1 LSTPTRIIAYSDCET
16 SEEDRERNACRSKKC
31 SQHSGNEIIINNK
44 DKRKGMAEINMAVRK
59 LQEKFPASILEVKTF
74 REEVNVTVQK
84 ENIFEICKFLYSETD
99 LQYQMLVD
107 LCGVDFFPESPRFEV
122 VYLLYSMKN
131 KERLR
136 LKAKVGENE
145 SILSVESIWKA
156 ANWLE
161 REVYDLF
168 GIHFV
173 NHPDLRRILLWDG
186 YEGHPLRKDFPVE
199 GPDFDKPFV
208 PEV

>member
-1 LSTPTRIIAYSDCET
+1 
-16 SEEDRERNACRSKKC
+16 
-31 SQHSGNEIIINNK
+31 
-44 DKRKGMAEINMAVRK
+44 M
-59 LQEKFPASILEVKTF
+59 EVKTF
-74 REEVNVTVQK
+74 REEVTVTVPKK
-84 ENIFEICKFLYSETD
+84 EIFEICKFLYSDPD
-99 LQYQMLVD
+99 LQYQFLTD
-107 LCGVDFFPESPRFEV
+107 LCGVDSFRRTPRFEV

-131 KERLR
+131 EP
-136 LKAKVGENE
+136 KAEVENE
-145 SILSVESIWKA
+145 SWRDESVSSVESIWKA

-168 GIHFV
+168 GIPFE

>member
-1 LSTPTRIIAYSDCET
+1 M
-16 SEEDRERNACRSKKC
+16 
-31 SQHSGNEIIINNK
+31 NEINL
-44 DKRKGMAEINMAVRK
+44 AVKK
-59 LQEKFPASILEVKTF
+59 LQEKFPASVLEVKTF
-74 REEVNVTVQK
+74 RDEVNVTVQK
-84 ENIFEICKFLYSETD
+84 GDIFEICKFLYSDPD
-99 LQYQMLVD
+99 LQYQMLTD

-122 VYLLYSMKN
+122 VYLLYSMKSQQ
-131 KERLR
+131 RLR
-136 LKAKVGENE
+136 LKTKVGENE

-186 YEGHPLRKDFPVE
+186 YEGHPLRKDFAVE

>member
-1 LSTPTRIIAYSDCET
+1 MT
-16 SEEDRERNACRSKKC
+16 
-31 SQHSGNEIIINNK
+31 
-44 DKRKGMAEINMAVRK
+44 EINLAVKK
-59 LQEKFPASILEVKTF
+59 LQEKFPASVLEVKTF
-74 REEVNVTVQK
+74 RDEVNVTVQK
-84 ENIFEICKFLYSETD
+84 NDIVEICKFLYSDPD
-99 LQYQMLVD
+99 LQYQMLTD
-107 LCGVDFFPESPRFEV
+107 LCGVDFFPASPRFEV
-122 VYLLYSMKN
+122 VYLLYSMKCQQ
-131 KERLR
+131 RLR
-136 LKAKVGENE
+136 LKAKVGEYE

-173 NHPDLRRILLWDG
+173 NHPDLRRILLWEG
-186 YEGHPLRKDFPVE
+186 YEGYPLRKDFPVE

>member
-1 LSTPTRIIAYSDCET
+1 
-16 SEEDRERNACRSKKC
+16 
-31 SQHSGNEIIINNK
+31 
-44 DKRKGMAEINMAVRK
+44 MAEINLTVKRV
-59 LQEKFPASILEVKTF
+59 QEKFPASVLEVKTF
-74 REEVNVTVQK
+74 RDEVNVTVQK
-84 ENIFEICKFLYSETD
+84 KEIFEICKFLYSDPD
-99 LQYQMLVD
+99 LQYRMLTD

-122 VYLLYSMKN
+122 VYLLYSMK
-131 KERLR
+131 KQQRLR
-136 LKAKVGENE
+136 LKIKVGDSE
-145 SILSVESIWKA
+145 SVSSVESIWKA

-168 GIHFV
+168 GIPFD

-186 YEGHPLRKDFPVE
+186 YEGHPLRKDYPVE

>member
-1 LSTPTRIIAYSDCET
+1 
-16 SEEDRERNACRSKKC
+16 
-31 SQHSGNEIIINNK
+31 
-44 DKRKGMAEINMAVRK
+44 MAEVNLAVKK
-59 LQEKFPASILEVKTF
+59 LQEKFPTSVSEVKTF
-74 REEVNVTVQK
+74 RDEVNVTVQK
-84 ENIFEICKFLYSETD
+84 KDIFEICKFLYSDPD
-99 LQYQMLVD
+99 LQYQMLTD

-122 VYLLYSMKN
+122 VYLLYSMTKQQ
-131 KERLR
+131 RLR
-136 LKAKVGENE
+136 LKVKVGNSE
-145 SILSVESIWKA
+145 SVSSVESIWKA
-156 ANWLE
+156 ADWLE

-168 GIHFV
+168 GISFD

>member
-1 LSTPTRIIAYSDCET
+1 
-16 SEEDRERNACRSKKC
+16 
-31 SQHSGNEIIINNK
+31 
-44 DKRKGMAEINMAVRK
+44 MVEINLGLKK
-59 LQEKFPASILEVKTF
+59 LQEKFPTSILEVKTF
-74 REEVNVTVQK
+74 RDEMNVIVLK
-84 ENIFEICKFLYSETD
+84 KDILEICRFLCSDVD
-99 LQYQMLVD
+99 LQYQMLTD
-107 LCGVDFFPESPRFEV
+107 LCGVDYFPESPRFEV
-122 VYLLYSMKN
+122 VYLLTSMKLQQ
-131 KERLR
+131 RLR
-136 LKAKVGENE
+136 LKIKIGESE
-145 SILSVESIWKA
+145 SVSSVESVWKA

-168 GIHFV
+168 GIPFD

>member
-1 LSTPTRIIAYSDCET
+1 MR
-16 SEEDRERNACRSKKC
+16 
-31 SQHSGNEIIINNK
+31 
-44 DKRKGMAEINMAVRK
+44 MAEMNSAVKK
-59 LQEKFPASILEVKTF
+59 LQEKFPASVFEVKIF
-74 REEVNVTVQK
+74 RDEISITVQK
-84 ENIFEICKFLYSETD
+84 KDIFEICKFLYSDPD

-107 LCGVDFFPESPRFEV
+107 LCGVDFFPEPPRFEV

-131 KERLR
+131 KQRLR
-136 LKAKVGENE
+136 LKTKVGEGE
-145 SILSVESIWKA
+145 SVSSVESIWKA

-161 REVYDLF
+161 REAYDLF
-168 GIHFV
+168 GISFE

>member
-1 LSTPTRIIAYSDCET
+1 
-16 SEEDRERNACRSKKC
+16 
-31 SQHSGNEIIINNK
+31 
-44 DKRKGMAEINMAVRK
+44 MAEINLAVKK
-59 LQEKFPASILEVKTF
+59 LQEKFPVSVLEVKTF

-84 ENIFEICKFLYSETD
+84 KDIFEICKFLYSDPD
-99 LQYQMLVD
+99 LQYQMLID
-107 LCGVDFFPESPRFEV
+107 LCGVDFFPEQPRFEV
-122 VYLLYSMKN
+122 VYFLYSMK
-131 KERLR
+131 KQQRLR
-136 LKAKVGENE
+136 LKIKVGESE
-145 SILSVESIWKA
+145 SVSSVESIWKA
-156 ANWLE
+156 ADWLE

-168 GIHFV
+168 GIPFD

>member
-1 LSTPTRIIAYSDCET
+1 
-16 SEEDRERNACRSKKC
+16 
-31 SQHSGNEIIINNK
+31 
-44 DKRKGMAEINMAVRK
+44 MAEINLALKK
-59 LQEKFPASILEVKTF
+59 LQEKFPASVSEVKTF
-74 REEVNVTVQK
+74 RDEISVTVQK
-84 ENIFEICKFLYSETD
+84 KDILDICKFLYSDPD
-99 LQYQMLVD
+99 LQYQMLID
-107 LCGVDFFPESPRFEV
+107 LCGVDFFPEQPRFEV

-136 LKAKVGENE
+136 LKIKVGDSE
-145 SILSVESIWKA
+145 SVSSVESIWKA
-156 ANWLE
+156 ADWLE

-168 GIHFV
+168 GIPFD

-186 YEGHPLRKDFPVE
+186 YEGHPLRKDYPVE

>member
-1 LSTPTRIIAYSDCET
+1 
-16 SEEDRERNACRSKKC
+16 
-31 SQHSGNEIIINNK
+31 
-44 DKRKGMAEINMAVRK
+44 MVEINFAVKK
-59 LQEKFPASILEVKTF
+59 LEEKFPSSILEEETF
-74 REEVNVTVQK
+74 RGEVTVTVPK
-84 ENIFEICKFLYSETD
+84 KDVYEICKFLYFEPD
-99 LQYQMLVD
+99 LQYQMLID

-131 KERLR
+131 QQRLR
-136 LKAKVGENE
+136 LKIKIGENE
-145 SILSVESIWKA
+145 SVSSVESIWKA
-156 ANWLE
+156 ADWLE

-168 GIHFV
+168 GITFD

>member
-1 LSTPTRIIAYSDCET
+1 MD
-16 SEEDRERNACRSKKC
+16 
-31 SQHSGNEIIINNK
+31 
-44 DKRKGMAEINMAVRK
+44 EINLAVKK
-59 LQEKFPASILEVKTF
+59 LQEKFSLSLLEVKTF
-74 REEVNVTVQK
+74 RGEVNITVQRSD
-84 ENIFEICKFLYSETD
+84 IFGICQFLYSDPD
-99 LQYQMLVD
+99 LQFQMLTD
-107 LCGVDFFPESPRFEV
+107 LCGVDFFPEQPRFEV

-131 KERLR
+131 QQRLR
-136 LKAKVGENE
+136 LKIKVGDSE
-145 SILSVESIWKA
+145 SVLSVESIWKA

-168 GIHFV
+168 GIPFD

-186 YEGHPLRKDFPVE
+186 YEGYPLRKDFPVE